1 MCFFLGGS
9 PVEIVGSYEL
19 LVRLAETNS
28 AQRWR
33 GRDTALG
40 RDVALRRMGTG
51 ATATLEQPRT
61 TARLL
66 TGLSHPNIVALLD
79 KIESDG
85 QVWLI
90 DEPADGITLDAV
102 LAGDIWP
109 TPQQS
114 IGIVRGV
121 LQGLAYVHSSR
132 AMHGDIKPSTV
143 LLATNG
149 TARLT
154 DFGVPAPVTPAGT
167 APAPNFLSPEAA
179 TGLGLSARSD
189 VYSVGAVLVLLLRG
203 REGNAGSVN
212 ERVRAALERAMAR
225 DPTDRYL
232 DAEQFLQAL
241 EDAAEATYG
250 EGWLSEASV
259 IELVRVVSAE

>member
-1 MCFFLGGS
+1 M
-9 PVEIVGSYEL
+9 EIVGSYEL
-19 LVRLAETNS
+19 LVRLAETTG

-33 GRDTALG
+33 GRDTTLG
-40 RDVALRRMGTG
+40 RDVALRRMGAG
-51 ATATLEQPRT
+51 ATATLEQPRSA
-61 TARLL
+61 ARLL

-90 DEPADGITLDAV
+90 DEPADGVTLDTV
-102 LAGDIWP
+102 LAGAAWP
-109 TPQQS
+109 TPQQGL
-114 IGIVRGV
+114 GIVRGV
-121 LQGLAYVHSSR
+121 LQGLAYVHSRR

-154 DFGVPAPVTPAGT
+154 DFGVPAPGTPAGS
-167 APAPNFLSPEAA
+167 APASSFLSPEAA

-189 VYSVGAVLVLLLRG
+189 VYSVGAVLALLLRG
-203 REGNAGSVN
+203 GPGPGAGGAGTDDRIRPV
-212 ERVRAALERAMAR
+212 LDRAMAK

-241 EDAAEATYG
+241 EDAAEAGYG
-250 EGWLSEASV
+250 EAWLSAASV
-259 IELVRVVSAE
+259 VDLVRLAGDG

>member
-1 MCFFLGGS
+1 
-9 PVEIVGSYEL
+9 VEIVGSYEL
-19 LVRLAETNS
+19 LVRLAETTG

-40 RDVALRRMGTG
+40 RDVALRRMGAG
-51 ATATLEQPRT
+51 ATATLEQPRSA
-61 TARLL
+61 ARLL

-90 DEPADGITLDAV
+90 DEPADGVTLDTV
-102 LAGDIWP
+102 LAGAIWP
-109 TPQQS
+109 TPQQG

-121 LQGLAYVHSSR
+121 LQGLAYVHSRR

-154 DFGVPAPVTPAGT
+154 DFGVPAPGTPAG
-167 APAPNFLSPEAA
+167 PAPNFLSPEAA

-189 VYSVGAVLVLLLRG
+189 VYSVGAVLALLLRG
-203 REGNAGSVN
+203 GPSATNGTSVDD
-212 ERVRAALERAMAR
+212 RIRPVLDRAMAK

-241 EDAAEATYG
+241 EDAAEAGYG
-250 EGWLSEASV
+250 EAWLSEASLV
-259 IELVRVVSAE
+259 ELVHRAGDA

>member
-1 MCFFLGGS
+1 
-9 PVEIVGSYEL
+9 VEIVGSYEL
-19 LVRLAETNS
+19 VVRLAETNS

-51 ATATLEQPRT
+51 ATATLEQPRSA
-61 TARLL
+61 ARLL

-79 KIESDG
+79 KVESDG

-90 DEPADGITLDAV
+90 DEPADGVTLDTV
-102 LAGDIWP
+102 LAGAVWP
-109 TPQQS
+109 TPQQG
-114 IGIVRGV
+114 IGIARGV
-121 LQGLAYVHSSR
+121 LQGLAYVHSRR

-154 DFGVPAPVTPAGT
+154 DFGVPAPGAAAGT
-167 APAPNFLSPEAA
+167 AAAPNFLSPEAA

-189 VYSVGAVLVLLLRG
+189 VFSVGAVLALLLRG
-203 REGNAGSVN
+203 GANGASGASADDRIRPV
-212 ERVRAALERAMAR
+212 LDRAMAK

-241 EDAAEATYG
+241 EDAAEAGYG
-250 EGWLSEASV
+250 EAWLSEASV
-259 IELVRVVSAE
+259 VELVRLASDG